1 MHRDRSWEIVCGGG
15 TPSSSW
21 VVLAGHSL
29 QIISPDLLGGLEL
42 CKNEISVFYVIFSL
56 EIKNTF
62 LENMSS
68 FL

>member
-1 MHRDRSWEIVCGGG
+1 VHGDRSWEIVCGGVRQVLV
-15 TPSSSW
+15 W
-21 VVLAGHSL
+21 VVLAEHIL
-29 QIISPDLLGGLEL
+29 QSISPDLLGGLDL